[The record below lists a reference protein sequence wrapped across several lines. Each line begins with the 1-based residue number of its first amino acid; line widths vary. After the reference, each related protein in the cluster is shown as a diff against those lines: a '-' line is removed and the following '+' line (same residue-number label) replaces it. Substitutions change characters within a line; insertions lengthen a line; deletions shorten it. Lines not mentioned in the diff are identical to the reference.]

1 MRADDLATK
10 VLKAVDGNPDAIK
23 AISDALASG
32 DAGAIQNALSKH
44 ASIEISS
51 EEAQE
56 IASAVQANPAQPA
69 AYFT

>member
-1 MRADDLATK
+1 MRGDDLATK

-32 DAGAIQNALSKH
+32 DPAAIQGALSTH
-44 ASIEISS
+44 AGIDISA

-56 IASAVQANPAQPA
+56 VAAAVQANPGQPA
-69 AYFT
+69 AYCT